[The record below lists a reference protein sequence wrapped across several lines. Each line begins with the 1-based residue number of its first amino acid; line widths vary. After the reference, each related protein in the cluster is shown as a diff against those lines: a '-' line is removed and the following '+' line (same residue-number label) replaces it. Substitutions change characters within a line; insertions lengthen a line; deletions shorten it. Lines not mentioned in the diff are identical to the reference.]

1 VAPGQRVTSFSARR
15 VRADVPQLTRM
26 VNGHTITYLD
36 TASSSLQPRPVI
48 EAMSRYY
55 ELRHANV
62 HRGVYQTANEAT
74 EAYEGARARV
84 AGFIRAPGGASEV
97 VFTKNTTES
106 FNLIAKSWGAANLGP
121 GDVVLLSEM
130 EHHAN
135 IVPWFQLRET
145 TGIEVRFIP
154 VTDGFRL
161 DLDNLDELLQG
172 VRLLSITGMSNVL
185 GTKNPLKELASA
197 AHSVNALIAVD
208 GAQSVAHGAT
218 DVADL
223 ELDFLTFSGHK
234 MLGPTGIGV
243 LWTREEILDSMP
255 PFLGGGGMIAD
266 VRTDGYTPARGVTR
280 FEAGTPPIAEAV
292 GLNAAVRYL
301 EALGMAA
308 VVAHES
314 ELTAD
319 ALTRLELTFD
329 GRVRVIGPLDTIER
343 GGVISLDV
351 EGVHAHDVAQV
362 LDQFGVCVRP
372 GHHCAKPLMRRFG
385 LTATA
390 RASFGPYSLTKDTD
404 VLLEAI
410 EHTLKMFG

>member
-1 VAPGQRVTSFSARR
+1 VATGERVTSFSAQR
-15 VRADVPQLTRM
+15 VRADTPQLTRV
-26 VNGHTITYLD
+26 VNGRTITYLD
-36 TASSSLQPRPVI
+36 SGASSLQPRAVI
-48 EAMSRYY
+48 DAMSQYY
-55 ELRHANV
+55 GLRHANV

-74 EAYEGARARV
+74 EAYEGSRNAVAR
-84 AGFIRAPGGASEV
+84 FINAPGGENEV

-106 FNLIAKSWGAANLGP
+106 LNLVAKSWGATNLTS

-135 IVPWFQLRET
+135 IVPWFQLRES

-154 VTDGFRL
+154 VGDDFRL
-161 DLDNLDELLQG
+161 DLSNLDELLTG
-172 VRLLSITGMSNVL
+172 VKLLSVTGMSNVL
-185 GTKNPLKELASA
+185 GTKPPVKDLARA
-197 AHSVNALIAVD
+197 AHDVGALIAID
-208 GAQSVAHGAT
+208 GAQMVAHGPT
-218 DVADL
+218 DVD
-223 ELDFLTFSGHK
+223 ELDVDFVAFSGHK

-243 LWTREEILDSMP
+243 LWTRERVLDTMP

-266 VRTDGYTPARGVTR
+266 VRVDGYTPAKGVAR

-292 GLNAAVRYL
+292 GLHAAVRYL
-301 EALGMAA
+301 EGLGMDHVA
-308 VVAHES
+308 AHERF
-314 ELTAD
+314 LTED

-329 GRVRVIGPLDTIER
+329 SRVRVIGPPDTTDR

-351 EGVHAHDVAQV
+351 EGVHPHDVAQV

-385 LTATA
+385 LAATA

-404 VLLEAI
+404 VLLEAL
-410 EHTLKMFG
+410 EHALKMFG